1 MLIKF
6 QNPDLG
12 LSPAQIAEMRLAYG
26 ADSPLWRQYLHTLLA
41 MLHGDFGYSLQAGL
55 AVSSL
60 IASNLPDTLSL
71 ALPAFL
77 LAVALAFALA
87 FASRLPGLRWLSNF
101 LQSLPVLFISLP
113 TFWLGIALIQLFS
126 FQLRWIPVINPG
138 PLEGLILPVIAV
150 ALPISAPLAQIL
162 MRSMDQVAVQPF
174 VAVAR
179 AKGMS
184 ETGVLW
190 RHVMGNALLPALNIA
205 GLLLGELIA
214 GALITETVFGRSG
227 LGQLTQQAV
236 NNRDIAVL
244 QAVVMISALGFVL
257 INLLVD
263 FGHAATG
270 SPTPFT
276 DRRCEMS
283 TVDYTIAVRRRPEW
297 RRVRLQP
304 GLWLAWAVMIAALL
318 MAIAPQWFTSAN
330 PLEDPRRSAHG
341 A

>member
-1 MLIKF
+1 MSAYLLRRFGQGLLVLWAAFTLTFFLLQVLPGDAVLIKF

-71 ALPAFL
+71 
-77 LAVALAFALA
+77 
-87 FASRLPGLRWLSNF
+87 
-101 LQSLPVLFISLP
+101 
-113 TFWLGIALIQLFS
+113 
-126 FQLRWIPVINPG
+126 
-138 PLEGLILPVIAV
+138 

-236 NNRDIAVL
+236 NNQDIAVL

-263 FGHAATG
+263 LVM
-270 SPTPFT
+270 P
-276 DRRCEMS
+276 
-283 TVDYTIAVRRRPEW
+283 
-297 RRVRLQP
+297 RL
-304 GLWLAWAVMIAALL
+304 
-318 MAIAPQWFTSAN
+318 
-330 PLEDPRRSAHG
+330 DPRLHLQTGG
-341 A
+341 AK